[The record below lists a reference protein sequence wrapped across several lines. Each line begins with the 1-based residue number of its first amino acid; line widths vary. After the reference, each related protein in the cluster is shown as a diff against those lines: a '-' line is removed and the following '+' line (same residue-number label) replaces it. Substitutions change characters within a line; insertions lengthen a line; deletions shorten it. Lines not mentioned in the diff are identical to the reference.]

1 MTTNDEIV
9 REFYGL
15 WASMDVEQMIA
26 FFTDDAVYHNIP
38 MEPAVGREAIATL
51 LNGWAAVL
59 DGIDFQ
65 IHQQVSAGKVVMNER
80 TDTMRVNG
88 ASVPLP
94 VMGIF
99 ELVDGKIR
107 VWRDYFDMGE
117 MTKAFQAASA

>member
-9 REFYGL
+9 REFCGL
-15 WASMDVEQMIA
+15 WASMDVEQMIT

-99 ELVDGKIR
+99 ELVDGKIQ